1 MLIWEGKWCDNI
13 ISNKNN
19 IQSVDKTLLVVY
31 SLFVVW
37 KDFYRKHTNSVDYA
51 VDLPVRKKSEFYLV
65 TQIQNLV
72 NKGSCSTD

>member
-1 MLIWEGKWCDNI
+1 MLIWEGKWCVNI

-37 KDFYRKHTNSVDYA
+37 KDFYHKHTNSVDYA
-51 VDLPVRKKSEFYLV
+51 VALPVRKNS
-65 TQIQNLV
+65 
-72 NKGSCSTD
+72 